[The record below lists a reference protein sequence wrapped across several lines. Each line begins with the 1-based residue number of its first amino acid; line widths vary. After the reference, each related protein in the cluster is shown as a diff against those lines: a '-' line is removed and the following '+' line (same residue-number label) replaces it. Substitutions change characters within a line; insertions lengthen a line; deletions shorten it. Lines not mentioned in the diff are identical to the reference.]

1 MFIALPGGML
11 GNRFGGRRVVL
22 AGLALMVAGGALSG
36 ASSDFTVIAAG
47 RLVSGIGAVLMNV
60 MLSKLASDWFA
71 GREIATAMGILVSSW
86 PLGLGLGLLTFPP
99 IAAGFGWAAVMH
111 AGAVAALAGL
121 LMFVLLYRDP
131 PGGGGPAFARLDVD
145 LLPREW
151 LLVSIAGA
159 IWGVYNVSYIVL
171 VSFVPALLTARGY
184 TIAEASQLTS
194 LLGWVLIFIIPI
206 GGYLAQSLRRPNLV
220 MLAGFALVVV
230 GSTALAFAEY
240 PLVPFLIVAVSG
252 GLPAGLIM
260 ALPVEALRPQ
270 ARASGMGVYFTCY
283 YALMAALPPLAGM
296 ARDMTGSPAAPILF
310 AAAMILVAAAGLA
323 AFRIAFRPP
332 PVSA

>member
-1 MFIALPGGML
+1 
-11 GNRFGGRRVVL
+11 
-22 AGLALMVAGGALSG
+22 
-36 ASSDFTVIAAG
+36 
-47 RLVSGIGAVLMNV
+47 MNV
-60 MLSKLASDWFA
+60 MLSKLATDWFA

-86 PLGLGLGLLTFPP
+86 PLGLALGLLAFPP
-99 IAAGFGWAAVMH
+99 IAAGLGWAGVMH
-111 AGAVAALAGL
+111 AGAVAAFAAM
-121 LMFVLLYRDP
+121 LMFMLLYRDP
-131 PGGGGPAFARLDVD
+131 PGASGHAFARLDVN

-171 VSFVPALLTARGY
+171 VSFVPALLMARAY
-184 TIAEASQLTS
+184 TMAEASRLTS
-194 LLGWVLIFIIPI
+194 LLGWVLILIIPL
-206 GGYLAQSLRRPNLV
+206 GGYLAERWRRPNLV

-230 GSTALAFAEY
+230 GSTALAFAEH
-240 PLVPFLIVAVSG
+240 PLVPFLIVAFSG

-296 ARDMTGSPAAPILF
+296 ARDVSGSPGAPILF

-332 PVSA
+332 PIPA